1 MKTATQV
8 DAEAFAAL
16 QASAKDEVRA
26 YYNAIDHS
34 LYSDEA
40 EEAISGYVAA
50 AMDAIDNAKTAEEIE
65 TAVAQFKANVEAVE
79 KVASSNDSNNDDA
92 KSKMDCSAVI
102 GSGLATSG
110 TALAFAVVTM
120 LRKKKED

>member
-1 MKTATQV
+1 
-8 DAEAFAAL
+8 
-16 QASAKDEVRA
+16 
-26 YYNAIDHS
+26 

-40 EEAISGYVAA
+40 EGAISGYVAA

-79 KVASSNDSNNDDA
+79 KVASSNDSSNDDA